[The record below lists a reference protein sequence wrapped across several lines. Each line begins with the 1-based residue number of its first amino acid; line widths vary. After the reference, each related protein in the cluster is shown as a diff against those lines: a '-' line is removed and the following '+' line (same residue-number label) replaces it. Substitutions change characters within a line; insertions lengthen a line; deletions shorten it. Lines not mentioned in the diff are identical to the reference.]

1 MDASFGVGYAYQFD
15 DDFTIG
21 ANVNYLTSKIDNYT
35 SSMHFCNAGVT
46 YHNEQSKETV
56 ALVFRNFGYQIKSY
70 NGTKEQL
77 PFEQISVTP
86 EFCQIFFGLHHYLS

>member
-35 SSMHFCNAGVT
+35 SSA
-46 YHNEQSKETV
+46 
-56 ALVFRNFGYQIKSY
+56 
-70 NGTKEQL
+70 
-77 PFEQISVTP
+77 ISAML
-86 EFCQIFFGLHHYLS
+86 E

>member
-1 MDASFGVGYAYQFD
+1 MPYQFD

-35 SSMHFCNAGVT
+35 SSAISANAGVT

-56 ALVFRNFGYQIKSY
+56 ALGFQKFWLSNQILQRE
-70 NGTKEQL
+70 TKEQL
-77 PFEQISVTP
+77 PFRADIGYTRIFARIS
-86 EFCQIFFGLHHYLS
+86 FGLHHYLS